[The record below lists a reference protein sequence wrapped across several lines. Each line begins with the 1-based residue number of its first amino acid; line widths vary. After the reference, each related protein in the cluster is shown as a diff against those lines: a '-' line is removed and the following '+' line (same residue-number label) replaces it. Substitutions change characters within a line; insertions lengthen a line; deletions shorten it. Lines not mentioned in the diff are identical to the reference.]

1 MFRLSKLL
9 EKLEDKLDARFKSW
23 LARNKAKLPM
33 RIPAVIVGWY
43 FYGMFLNSLRLG
55 IASTFHQAG
64 EEIQSIW
71 VLNPF
76 KNWGALFTGFVSCP
90 CSEIGQFSTSCMH
103 YSFSVIGTIH
113 RKSGQHFVC

>member
-33 RIPAVIVGWY
+33 RVPAVIVGWY

-55 IASTFHQAG
+55 ITSTFHQAG

-71 VLNPF
+71 VLVLGLLQGGKEIQRQQHGVLCRPCRS
-76 KNWGALFTGFVSCP
+76 VSL
-90 CSEIGQFSTSCMH
+90 
-103 YSFSVIGTIH
+103 
-113 RKSGQHFVC
+113 R